1 MADMSEA
8 AFIAELRSALRGVK
22 IPANCALDIFSN
34 DDPKRDGLAEFVF
47 SVIGQL
53 DECDG
58 DKMQRL
64 TGVVVKYNPE
74 AYVKHLQSELGRQT
88 IQISG
93 LISAIGAKEAQLFDP
108 ADYAMRVSGDSKVD
122 VEELDKLADHA
133 VMNTGDKINTLR
145 IVMNLRQGVIKRLE
159 TRNTQL
165 RIDLDDAEALRE
177 LEKREKLRMANERR
191 RNLSQQNV
199 GGGSDA
205 TTEDES
211 EILSVS
217 DSTGSPPTK
226 MRRQNAGS
234 QHVGI

>member
-8 AFIAELRSALRGVK
+8 AFIGELRSALRVVK
-22 IPANCALDIFSN
+22 IPANCGLDIFSN
-34 DDPKRDGLAEFVF
+34 DGPKRDGLAEFVF
-47 SVIGQL
+47 SIIGQL

-58 DKMQRL
+58 DTMQRL

-108 ADYAMRVSGDSKVD
+108 ADYAMRVSGDSKAD

-145 IVMNLRQGVIKRLE
+145 MVMNLKQGVIKRLE
-159 TRNTQL
+159 TRDTQL
-165 RIDLDDAEALRE
+165 RIDLDDAEARRE
-177 LEKREKLRMANERR
+177 QEKREELRMANERR

-205 TTEDES
+205 TTEDGSEDES
-211 EILSVS
+211 DI
-217 DSTGSPPTK
+217 PPPPMK
-226 MRRQNAGS
+226 RQNAGS
-234 QHVGI
+234 QHFGI